1 MLIVEPEAYFGR
13 SCNHQGPIPNGAIIT
28 SLRMKAITIRV
39 SGCKYFCFRLAVLSD
54 HLHLRLGDVPVHVL
68 CLLLAGG
75 APRHEQD
82 GQHGHVAADPGHGD
96 RGQRGE

>member
-1 MLIVEPEAYFGR
+1 
-13 SCNHQGPIPNGAIIT
+13 
-28 SLRMKAITIRV
+28 MKAITIRA
-39 SGCKYFCFRLAVLSD
+39 SGHKYFCFRLAVLPD

-82 GQHGHVAADPGHGD
+82 GQHGHVAADPGHGN
-96 RGQRGE
+96 RGQRGERLRERQRRHQDAGYSCVEVHSDSE